1 MNFELNKEQKQIKKA
16 VKDFVKGEFKKDI
29 IHELIE
35 NKEYPEKIL
44 NKASELGFLG
54 IHFPEQYGGEAL
66 GVFEKILIA
75 EELAIGSS
83 TVGACVSLAGYGT
96 QILLQYGSE
105 KQKKTWL
112 PKVADAEIL
121 SSCAFTELG
130 TGNNIELSQTTAVKD
145 GDSWLI
151 NGTKT
156 FAINGGPLAG
166 FYIVLCKTGSEAGKP
181 EQGLSTI
188 LVEANC
194 QGVSAVDIGNR
205 LGHKLLFISNVDFNN
220 VRVPLENLIGQEHK
234 GCSQVMEFFN
244 YSRLVIAALSV
255 GTAQGAFDRAFA
267 HVKQREQFG
276 QKLIDFQITRHKLA
290 EMITEIETARLM
302 TWQGALACEKGRT
315 NTKLCSMAKLV
326 ATRTAMKVCDHALQ
340 LLGGYG
346 YVQEYEVEGFYRD
359 AKMSE
364 VLEGNQHVQKDVIAD
379 SITGKR

>member
-16 VKDFVKGEFKKDI
+16 VKNFVKGEFKKDI
-29 IHELIE
+29 IHGLIE
-35 NKEYPEKIL
+35 NKIYPEKIL

-66 GVFEKILIA
+66 GAFEKILIA

-83 TVGACVSLAGYGT
+83 TVGACVSLAGHGT
-96 QILLQYGSE
+96 EILLQYGSE

-121 SSCAFTELG
+121 SSCAFTEPG
-130 TGNNIELSQTTAVKD
+130 IGHNIELSQTTAIKD
-145 GDSWLI
+145 GNSWLI
-151 NGTKT
+151 NGRKA
-156 FAINGGPLAG
+156 FAVNGGPLAG
-166 FYIVLCKTGSEAGKP
+166 FYIVLCKTDSEAGNP
-181 EQGLSTI
+181 EQGLSTM
-188 LVEANC
+188 LVEADC
-194 QGVSAVDIGNR
+194 QGVSAVDVGNR
-205 LGHKLLFISNVDFNN
+205 LGHKLLFISNIEFNN
-220 VRVPLENLIGQEHK
+220 VRIPLENLIGQENK
-234 GCSQVMEFFN
+234 GFSQVMEFFN
-244 YSRLVIAALSV
+244 HSRLVIAALSV

-302 TWQGALACEKGRT
+302 TWQGALACEKGST

-364 VLEGNQHVQKDVIAD
+364 ILEGNQHVQKDVIAD
-379 SITGKR
+379 TITGKR